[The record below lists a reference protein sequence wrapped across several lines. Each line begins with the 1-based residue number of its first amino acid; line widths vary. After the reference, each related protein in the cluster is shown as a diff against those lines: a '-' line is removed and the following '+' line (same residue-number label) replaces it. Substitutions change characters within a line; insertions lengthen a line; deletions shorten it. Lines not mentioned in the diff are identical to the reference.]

1 LGSNIQYLP
10 SHQNN
15 LQSKEVSLTN
25 SSLHVEKPK
34 VFYRNLFHTIHGKFL
49 NDGLVWERCRVYI
62 HDEVGYSGNA
72 KRFKKRPEKGEKA
85 LILECNVLDP
95 KEKPISQSC
104 VACRDYFETQKYF
117 KTNQECSGKIMLVKN
132 NSPISVEN
140 GKFKILIKMM
150 CCCVHYSVDYF
161 FFEIKLQSTQTD
173 QKYVSKVR
181 LNVKQWRKSNQKKD
195 ECLMIL
201 EPFETKT

>member
-150 CCCVHYSVDYF
+150 CCCVHYSYSNRSKICKQGS
-161 FFEIKLQSTQTD
+161 IK
-173 QKYVSKVR
+173 
-181 LNVKQWRKSNQKKD
+181 
-195 ECLMIL
+195 C
-201 EPFETKT
+201 